1 MQAGPW
7 FRSIRAQLSVTFALV
22 SMLSIAIVGA
32 PLYWLAQ
39 RLLSSSLR
47 ERLESTVELSALSL
61 STQDLGLSPGDEE
74 TPHYQSLVGLLQE
87 LQEEAGLTEVFIVDT
102 SGRFLVS
109 LQSNEKI
116 GAPAASLIRD
126 NVRLS
131 EALTQDVTFSALY
144 ESAAHRPLQAAYA
157 PIDLDHD
164 ERGEALLGV
173 VAPAQYVE
181 SLSNFS
187 RLFLLAGLA
196 LFVLIFFL
204 GSLAAAWVTGPLRRL
219 VIAVGKLEQGFYT
232 EPLPQA
238 GSLELAILQ
247 DEFHQMALAVKQREA
262 WLRGLAGAVAHE
274 VRNPTNALR
283 LHLGLLQRSLARSP
297 TPEELQQ
304 RFTTLE
310 GDLSLLEETVSHFL
324 AFANRGEVQRR
335 PTQLRALLAKVFDGE
350 IEAPEVEVQLDP
362 VLVEQALANL
372 LRNAHQ
378 AGASQIQI
386 RAFVGAEDQAVHI
399 QVQDNGAGFPPE
411 LTDKAFEPF
420 VTGRPEGSGIG
431 LAIVA
436 AISRAHHGEA
446 TIVQTGPTGT
456 LIEISLREK

>member
-1 MQAGPW
+1 M
-7 FRSIRAQLSVTFALV
+7 SFALV
-22 SMLSIAIVGA
+22 SVLSIAIVGA

-61 STQDLGLSPGDEE
+61 STQDLLSLSPGDEE
-74 TPHYQSLVGLLQE
+74 SPRYQSLLGLLRE
-87 LQEEAGLTEVFIVDT
+87 LQEEAGLTEVFIVDK
-102 SGRFLVS
+102 SGRLLVS
-109 LQSNEKI
+109 LQRDEKI
-116 GAPAASLIRD
+116 GATVAALSRD
-126 NVRLS
+126 HLKLS
-131 EALTQDVTFSALY
+131 EALGRDVTFSSVY
-144 ESAAHRPLQAAYA
+144 YDTAHRPSQAAYA

-181 SLSNFS
+181 SLNNFS

-219 VIAVGKLEQGFYT
+219 VVAVGKLEQGLHT
-232 EPLPQA
+232 EPLPQT

-247 DEFHQMALAVKQREA
+247 DEFYKMALAVKQREA

-283 LHLGLLQRSLARSP
+283 LHLGLLQRSLARGP

-335 PTQLRALLAKVFDGE
+335 PTQLRALLCKAFDGE
-350 IEAPEVEVQLDP
+350 IEAPELEVQLDP
-362 VLVEQALANL
+362 VLVEQALTNL

-378 AGASQIQI
+378 AGASQIQM

-446 TIVQTGPTGT
+446 KIIQTGPTGT
-456 LIEISLREK
+456 LIEMLLRER